1 MIPPSPDLQRK
12 FRNTDQIVKS
22 NMSHTIPNLVASY
35 PNDYIDLVTYESMKR
50 AMQFI

>member
-1 MIPPSPDLQRK
+1 MIPPSPDLQCK

-50 AMQFI
+50 LMQFA